1 MRWVVG
7 GGPTPVTRVSNGW
20 REIVREGRK
29 RLTAQALRPHPPDLR
44 DPRHPS
50 EGCCSLQ
57 EWADTNFLTV
67 LNQLDSPSAVET
79 FITAVTA
86 IP

>member
-1 MRWVVG
+1 MGTLQHFGAVRF
-7 GGPTPVTRVSNGW
+7 PVTRVSNGW
-20 REIVREGRK
+20 REIVGEGQK
-29 RLTAQALRPHPPDLR
+29 RLAPLPLGLKGPTF
-44 DPRHPS
+44 S
-50 EGCCSLQ
+50 EGCCPLQ